1 MATFTSSEFPNFQ
14 SLNKLIAN
22 WNDLDLTQDQR
33 KDVKIQDKYY
43 PLLPMLSK
51 YKKAHSKGSV
61 PIEYKYSKG
70 NPTFPGRQFSQ
81 SASMQGMK
89 RWIRHTLAT
98 GYYDYDI
105 VNCHPTLFVQLCKKK
120 GWDTTPFESYLE
132 KRDMYLK
139 ELMDTNAIDRDEAKE
154 IVLSILNGGAKSY
167 KALAF
172 KPMWLT
178 NYKNAV
184 EMVQLEILGDPE
196 NKELLK
202 TIKKNKTYNLGGSIM
217 NCLLCEIENKCL
229 MEAIKILDVKDAIL
243 CFDGFMSK
251 KLYNLETLG
260 TQIFESTGYK
270 TAWLIKPMN
279 EGIDLSKF
287 EEVEEDTEDDSNLG
301 VYKEV
306 LKANPNYIKK
316 KGSSVFIFNE
326 KNGMWSQDKDAFGI
340 WMNMCEGVGWGQSLK
355 TMRDS
360 FALTQKLDDSTS
372 FFEKAKK
379 ARLGKLLY
387 SDCIRDLENHISIP
401 FSYEYFFTLR
411 LDRPFPKVPNEVNI
425 TKVFQSLYIDPHDSE
440 PVRNELWKTLSMG
453 LTGRNVERGFSSCI
467 APTRCGKSTCINTNI
482 NAFSPY
488 VNSISAQAFITSKF
502 SKANDHNDSLLL
514 LRDTRLL
521 FTSEKPGGGLI
532 DSELIKG
539 ITGGDKTSA
548 RGCGQKS
555 EDAFYPESYLMAMGN
570 GPLQF
575 DNKDLAVQDRNKSFR
590 WKKQFPVSS
599 DKSVELFLKSEEAK
613 EAMDYIVDRGIKLY
627 QTEGFIKVAELE
639 EFTKEI
645 NEDDDHF
652 LNKLEEIFD
661 LDVANSDNQETWI
674 IASTVYK
681 IFKSILKTEYEIKER
696 FKGQGVICG
705 RFRKKAL
712 EEVLYPNGEIKIHGK
727 PGDVNQK
734 TYFKGLTFKPTGS
747 LTITNDH

>member
-132 KRDMYLK
+132 KRDEYLK

-340 WMNMCEGVGWGQSLK
+340 WMNMCEGVGWGQSVK

-360 FALTQKLDDSTS
+360 FALTQKLDDSS
-372 FFEKAKK
+372 DFFIQGKK
-379 ARLGKLLY
+379 LRLGKILY
-387 SDCIRDLENHISIP
+387 KNGVKNIENDTFEEKFNH
-401 FSYEYFFTLR
+401 EYFFT
-411 LDRPFPKVPNEVNI
+411 KVIPRNYNPIKNEVLY
-425 TKVFQSLYIDPHDSE
+425 TKTLQTLFFDPHKKE
-440 PVRNELWKTLSMG
+440 NAIELLKALG
-453 LTGRNVERGFSSCI
+453 LAMTGRNPEEAQYDNLGFGSN
-467 APTRCGKSTCINTNI
+467 GKSLLMEELLESFPGYVEPFNI
-482 NAFSPY
+482 TTIK
-488 VNSISAQAFITSKF
+488 VDLF
-502 SKANDHNDSLLL
+502 SKPNAHNDSKVMMA
-514 LRDTRLL
+514 DTRIGLS
-521 FTSEKPGGGLI
+521 SEGAAGMLV
-532 DSELIKG
+532 DSEQFKRLTTQEAFFARECGEKQVKIKPEM
-539 ITGGDKTSA
+539 TLFSFAQQPLMFDKMDKA
-548 RGCGQKS
+548 IQRRRRGFPWNRTFEKCRDGSLDFLKNEETYQ
-555 EDAFYPESYLMAMGN
+555 
-570 GPLQF
+570 
-575 DNKDLAVQDRNKSFR
+575 AVDHIIQYGYNM
-590 WKKQFPVSS
+590 WKKDGFL
-599 DKSVELFLKSEEAK
+599 DIEELRLFKEELDQ
-613 EAMDYIVDRGIKLY
+613 EQDVF
-627 QTEGFIKVAELE
+627 TELLE
-639 EFTKEI
+639 EKYVVVNDTEDKNNWVKSTEI
-645 NEDDDHF
+645 
-652 LNKLEEIFD
+652 
-661 LDVANSDNQETWI
+661 
-674 IASTVYK
+674 YK
-681 IFKSILKTEYEIKER
+681 
-696 FKGQGVICG
+696 
-705 RFRKKAL
+705 
-712 EEVLYPNGEIKIHGK
+712 
-727 PGDVNQK
+727 
-734 TYFKGLTFKPTGS
+734 TFKPLKLSDFIIKRKFELLGVKCSFIRIEGIRATYFQGLTKVKPV
-747 LTITNDH
+747 LTIDENY